1 MNLRGPDLSAEELAS
16 WLNPFGERPIVI
28 LHGGSASGPFVPAL
42 SGPNRIVIT
51 GTRSGEEVNYTRFGE
66 RLADVIA
73 SAEADIN
80 RDGTT
85 SVLEAALSAAQR
97 VRAEYA
103 EASRLVSEHALI
115 DDNGDKLGTPADWF
129 EGIRVSKRP
138 DKGSAAVDGFR
149 AHQIALI
156 STDADKMLTPEQRRV
171 RDRLEQELETIRA
184 RKAALPEADYLRQID
199 SVLQKLAPLY
209 LPSTD
214 KPAR

>member
-1 MNLRGPDLSAEELAS
+1 
-16 WLNPFGERPIVI
+16 
-28 LHGGSASGPFVPAL
+28 
-42 SGPNRIVIT
+42 
-51 GTRSGEEVNYTRFGE
+51 
-66 RLADVIA
+66 
-73 SAEADIN
+73 
-80 RDGTT
+80 
-85 SVLEAALSAAQR
+85 
-97 VRAEYA
+97 
-103 EASRLVSEHALI
+103 VSEHALI